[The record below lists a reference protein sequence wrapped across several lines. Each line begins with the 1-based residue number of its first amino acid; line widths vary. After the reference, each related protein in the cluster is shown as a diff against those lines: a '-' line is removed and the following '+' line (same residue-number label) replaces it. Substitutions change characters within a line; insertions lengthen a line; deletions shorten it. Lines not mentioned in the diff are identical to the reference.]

1 MKHKRSLSCKCRD
14 EQTGKDVTIHRPT
27 NRIEGAWKHAKNC
40 FKHMNGTKVTQFE
53 GHWHLC
59 EIMWRWWDR
68 RPKPESILKLITQYS
83 YPLSGPSN
91 FTAGYPVFTSWSRAS
106 TLSPDDTMSRYTSSA
121 DEDSDTETQPG
132 PSTSRE
138 ECSSRRQAETEAQPE
153 PSISYA
159 ESGVPAQVEYVEPDI
174 ASTYQ
179 NFPEVKSTVA
189 GEKPATST

>member
-106 TLSPDDTMSRYTSSA
+106 TLSPDDTMSRTRHQLTKTVTQKHSQVLPRAAKSA
-121 DEDSDTETQPG
+121 VLVGRRRRKHNRSRPSATQNPVYLHRW
-132 PSTSRE
+132 SM
-138 ECSSRRQAETEAQPE
+138 
-153 PSISYA
+153 
-159 ESGVPAQVEYVEPDI
+159 
-174 ASTYQ
+174 
-179 NFPEVKSTVA
+179 
-189 GEKPATST
+189 